1 MGFMSAEERALG
13 AALSRLGYANPFLPE
28 RIEAEGTA
36 LGPAFVHADRVWSVR
51 TDRTVQNPNVAR
63 LAERATTLAALLRE
77 RLAAGAE
84 PAESDRVPYEDV
96 VLYLL

>member
-13 AALSRLGYANPFLPE
+13 AALSRLGM
-28 RIEAEGTA
+28 R
-36 LGPAFVHADRVWSVR
+36 
-51 TDRTVQNPNVAR
+51 
-63 LAERATTLAALLRE
+63 LRE

-84 PAESDRVPYEDV
+84 PADSDRVPYEDV